1 MSGAGDLDLRFPIGG
16 LFVVLGAILLGYGV
30 ITSGDTSM
38 YERSADINVNLWWGA
53 VMLLVGALFL
63 SFAARASKVSARG

>member
-30 ITSGDTSM
+30 ITSGDAVM
-38 YERSADINVNLWWGA
+38 YERSSDINVNLWWGA

-63 SFAARASKVSARG
+63 SFAVRASRVSGRG